1 MRRGVN
7 IRAAALLVSLTAV
20 VAIATA
26 LTVVVFYDSCEAN
39 AGPAPRGKT
48 ALAAPRLRRAIAW
61 LVRSDKRKIS
71 RRRAARLARLFAKY
85 GRLWNIDPWLAA
97 VVSFRESGFRDKP
110 RRVKV
115 WRCRKIS
122 GVAGGE
128 VCVNKWPGD
137 RGLLQVVPKYAQDS
151 FTACREL
158 VTGDPWNLYDTE
170 TSICVGVHLM
180 SRRRASIAERIQKR
194 RSFMARGS
202 RHRWLRRYAPCG
214 SRQIRFCRNGYSRL
228 CKKFWWI
235 ASWNWGSH
243 RVFCG
248 GRWQYDFPGYP
259 IRVLKRYRRIVAK
272 FRTKGRL
279 GSKK

>member
-7 IRAAALLVSLTAV
+7 IRAAALLVALTAA

-26 LTVVVFYDSCEAN
+26 LTVVVFYDSCEAH
-39 AGPAPRGKT
+39 AGPAP
-48 ALAAPRLRRAIAW
+48 AAGEPGLRAAITW

-71 RRRAARLARLFAKY
+71 RRRAMLLARLFDKY
-85 GRLWNIDPWLAA
+85 GRLWNVDPWLA
-97 VVSFRESGFRDKP
+97 VSVSFQESGFRDKP

-115 WRCRKIS
+115 WRCRKIP
-122 GVAGGE
+122 GGE
-128 VCVNKWPGD
+128 ACVNKWPGD
-137 RGLLQVVPKYAQDS
+137 RGLLQIIPKYARDS

-158 VTGDPWNLYDTE
+158 VTGDPWDLYDTE
-170 TSICVGVHLM
+170 TSVCVGVHLM
-180 SRRRASIAERIQKR
+180 ASRRASIAARTQKR

-202 RHRWLRRYAPCG
+202 RYRWLRRYAPCG
-214 SRQIRFCRNGYSRL
+214 TRQIRFCRNGYRRL
-228 CKKFWWI
+228 CRKFWWI

-272 FRTKGRL
+272 FRTRGRP
-279 GSKK
+279 GRKK